1 MTDKDYQARIT
12 ELETENSQ
20 LRERLSSEVSEVERL
35 TDEIHELQEEFAGA
49 YGKLKKELMETKL
62 GKLKFRL
69 ARAKQAKQTKKG
81 A

>member
-1 MTDKDYQARIT
+1 MTEKEYRARIA

-20 LRERLSSEVSEVERL
+20 LKERLSSEVSEVESL
-35 TDEIHELQEEFAGA
+35 TDEIHELKEEFAGV
-49 YGKLKKELMETKL
+49 YGKLKQELAEAKL

-69 ARAKQAKQTKKG
+69 ARAKAKKTKKG